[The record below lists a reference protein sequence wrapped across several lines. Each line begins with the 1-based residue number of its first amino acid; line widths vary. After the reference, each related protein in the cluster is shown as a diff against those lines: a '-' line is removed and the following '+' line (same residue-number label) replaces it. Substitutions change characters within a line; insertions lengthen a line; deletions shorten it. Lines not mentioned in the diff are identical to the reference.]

1 MNAYIE
7 RFEKIYYHFQKNI
20 FKELEIFKAH
30 YENILFGEIK
40 SSIQQKVD
48 NKKFNSISSF
58 EVSQFLNSLDLFS
71 REIIC
76 GKMSVNEAR

>member
-7 RFEKIYYHFQKNI
+7 RFEKIYKNLQKKITKELQI
-20 FKELEIFKAH
+20 FKDH

-48 NKKFNSISSF
+48 HKKFNSISSF
-58 EVSQFLNSLDLFS
+58 EISQFLNSLELFS
-71 REIIC
+71 QEINC
-76 GKMSVNEAR
+76 GKISVNEAK